1 MAKQLNVSLAIK
13 ADTQQ
18 AKSALNELQKSLTK
32 VIETKTINV
41 NDKSIVEAK
50 QAAMDLNKH
59 LNAAVNTDTG
69 KLDLGK
75 FSSSLQKSNQ
85 TLSGLYTNLSKI
97 GPSGQQAF
105 LSLSKSIALADQQT
119 LSLGNKIS
127 QLGTTLANTARWQV
141 SSSILHSMMGAVQGA
156 YYYAKDLNESLNNIR
171 IVTGQSEAQMANFA
185 KYASSAAKALSTST
199 MDVTKASLIYFQ
211 QGLSEE
217 QVKARTEVTL
227 KMANVSRQSAQEVS
241 DQMTAIWNN
250 FYDGSKSLEYYADV
264 ITKLGAATASS
275 SSEIANGLQKF
286 ASVADTVGLS
296 YEKATAALAT
306 IVAETRQSEDV
317 VGTSLKTMLSRFQ
330 SLKLGETLEDGVDLN
345 KYSAA
350 LETVGVKVLDANGN
364 LRDMDG
370 ILDDLGEKWKLLGNA
385 QQVALAQTV
394 AGQRQYAQFIALVD
408 NYDKVLANQSLGE
421 NSSGTLNA
429 QQEIF
434 AEGWEAAAKRVKA
447 ALEEFYNSILDDK
460 FFITILNGLEKVLIG
475 VKSVVN
481 GLGGLKG
488 VLLLIGSIVLEKYA
502 KEMPAFL
509 DRMKTNFQVLTGQ
522 AEKFRQS
529 QIGEALDKM
538 REMGKQSNSKEIE
551 AQISGTTKLLEM
563 TQLLAQNRDKLSK
576 AEIAEYENKIK
587 QVQVYT
593 ELATAI
599 GKEVDEINK
608 EIAAQETALRVSMSK
623 AGHSK
628 YVVSGDERKQLQAE
642 LTNKKTLVQSQ
653 RSYINAAQG
662 LAESERQST
671 LKSIEQSE
679 ERINQLE
686 SQLNET
692 VLDVINN
699 YKTLVQQHEQQNQYL
714 TEINNKT
721 NDWINALDSGSQD
734 KIASVTEQMLEF
746 LSSAQKAGIETKVL
760 REEIRKFDGSKEALG
775 RIKDGLSELVNDPG
789 WLQTNMNLEAAEK
802 KLRKLGADDA
812 ALIKLQ
818 DAVRAGTPVW
828 KVYQQ
833 AVKEATGAVDEH
845 VQHHQSGVEIIG
857 KIGSALTRAVSIINS
872 VKNLGGIWTNEE
884 ASIGEKIVSTAS
896 SLGMILP
903 TLIQLYK
910 DLGIASVMSLGPYL
924 GIVAAVAAAI
934 AGIIVLIKDLKDEY
948 NKEAI
953 EAEKVSEATKNLKQE
968 SEEARAEAEKLK
980 NVFEGYTSVVEKL
993 KDCKENTQEWRDALK
1008 EVNDYVNQILTEHPE
1023 LIGKISITR
1032 GSSGELQVEGLEEA
1046 LSDAEEIA
1054 RRRENAALFGQ
1065 AFSQQKNVEAQLAN
1079 IRNEYRNKVNAKSNV
1094 SRNQRLISEVTKNL
1108 INSENFDSTGNFLI
1122 LEEFQKLHGTFGLA
1136 EEDFYHFYQS
1146 LRELAP
1152 AAQEAAAGLDN
1163 AAQLM
1168 IDGVVQ
1174 GKYKNLAKDG
1184 SEELTTLVSGA
1195 IGTYVSSNIVKAQDK
1210 IYNEIKNT
1218 ANSWSRSDKQAD
1230 LTEENSIWNR
1240 WLVSKGLSNRDY
1252 SLASNAIRGNDQN
1265 REIAYHDLSNNGKIN
1280 KISIEQMAIDIAAYE
1295 SSLNDSLE
1303 EIVNVF
1309 DNLSADEQDFFAK
1322 LILSSNNL
1330 SSGSFLNNLSQ
1341 ETYEKLMKS
1350 SSLGDIGSILG
1361 LESGQLENMLE
1372 LLGIDSSSFIDLI
1385 NTISRQQYIDG
1396 LQKSSETFSDM
1407 NEKLHSISQVTAK
1420 IDFGSII
1427 KQEDYDKLVAYD
1439 KELSNLFQTQSD
1451 GSYKFIGNKD
1461 QLRDS
1466 LIADLQEKRK
1476 KAIVAN
1482 DPNAAKDY
1490 FEGIAS
1496 LATSFEDLDN
1506 LFKDETS
1513 REAIEAKRQEMG
1525 LLAQE
1530 ALSACENMDQF
1541 NNILSKLA
1549 ENQVAVDLDIYSEA
1563 LLKIASEYD
1572 NTTVEAEKYK
1582 QAVENLERSV
1592 EGVTVETVK
1601 QAEEE
1606 LRLSVYAG
1614 ELAKSIGVSGQQLER
1629 YAEEFGAMAE
1639 NAGKSKKALIEMA
1652 KDQARFDKAVISS
1665 QKNMEKWEKD
1675 LAVAASTGRLV
1686 AETAEE
1692 MAEAY
1697 GNLLDLDGSE
1707 LSASFL
1713 QSAENLQLMKEA
1725 LEGSEEAYKRLRE
1738 NAKHDIEVRL
1748 NLSQDIISQFDNIQA
1763 RIDNLPDGVDIN
1775 VALHD
1780 ENFLTE
1786 LENLVN
1792 AARLTKEQ
1800 AENYLSSLGI
1810 DAEVNEKEDSVEETV
1825 GYNLTPRY
1833 GKIGYE
1839 FPSVGGSRGY
1849 VAYPSVN
1856 YDVVPIKKTK
1866 TIKAQGVKV
1875 TSASKSSGGNIKFN
1889 HSTAANGGSD
1899 SGSSSSSSGG
1909 GGGGSRSL
1917 KDYKDQQDE
1926 LERYHVIRKQLD
1938 DLSRSYDRLS
1948 KAKDRSFGAQR
1959 LKYLKEENA
1968 VLQDQIKLQS
1978 EYIDQIH
1985 SNAEKDLSNLIYGK
1999 NNAFSY
2005 QGQMHAVQGLSHY
2018 GITPQLDSNNNI
2030 LNWYQIKEAA
2040 LAEYNAAV
2048 EAYNAGTMTEEAFAL
2063 AEKQYEEFNKLI
2075 EQYEESN
2082 ELLQDA
2088 IDKRQELIYEW
2099 QDNNFEAIT
2108 YELEVKLI
2116 VNEGRMKW
2124 LQYQLKKIGDSVYH
2138 ASEAISNLFSLTAED
2153 QSDIIGKKIEDYT
2166 NTFNQLNEAWNTFDE
2181 FGNRSISQKDY
2192 IDGLQQVRDGLYE
2205 QLEAWMAIDEQ
2216 MEHYYSDTLDKVDEE
2231 LRKIFDRMRH
2241 NVDIID
2247 HLQKVLELTGRKED
2261 YEMMGKLLTANM
2273 DQNKAIYESSKE
2285 AYEMYQRQRE
2295 AAEKEYED
2303 ALAHGGKELQEIAKN
2318 NFEAAVQKANEAEAQ
2333 MYQDLE
2339 TFLESCNAVIQNE
2352 LDRTKA
2358 AIESMYTNGKGW
2370 DYLNSILD
2378 ISERIGDKYLT
2389 KTNQIYE
2396 TNKLLRQIRQDID
2409 KTDNLMAKQKLKNF
2423 TNEINSLQKIN
2434 KLSKNQLEIAQAQY
2448 EVLKAQIALEEAQNA
2463 KSTVRLQRDSEGNYG
2478 YVYTADQDKIGEA
2491 EQNLANAQNDLYNI
2505 ALRQENDTA
2514 KEIMSIN
2521 QERTEAL
2528 AELWRQFYVD
2538 KTLSEEEYNEK
2549 VVETNKKYN
2558 ELLEAATKDSLTARE
2573 LLTQLSVTNEND
2585 SWTHEYEDLISKGYA
2600 YIEAQDEFW
2609 TLGFGSITGKREDWF
2624 SQENPAWEAFY
2635 NGIMD
2640 LSRETQETWN
2650 EELQKMRDNTEDAL
2664 QKFDE
2669 IVGVDPETGVRG
2681 SLLNLEK
2688 KIADV
2693 TAETARLKD
2702 SLSGSDGLISTLE
2715 KEADE
2720 VRETTLAWG
2729 EYYDYLNAT
2738 VIPEVERLIQEIQEL
2753 IEWASENTY
2762 SEHVIETKYVTS
2774 GDVPG
2779 SAAPSTPTTSG
2790 SGGGGG
2796 GTGSGTND
2804 GSSRPH
2810 MFAIEDNPGKSL
2822 NELDIGII
2830 DDPRKRPGYILQYAS
2845 GGYTGSWTGGSD
2857 LANGRLAL
2865 LHQKEL
2871 VLNEQDTENML
2882 QTVQFVRQISGAI
2895 DLRAGS
2901 RAYTPGFKAPVY
2913 QMGDSGFEQQVTIHA
2928 EFPNAV
2934 NHSEIEEA
2942 FDNLINRA
2950 SQYVNRPV
2958 NYLY

>member
-250 FYDGSKSLEYYADV
+250 FYNGSKSLEYYADV

-421 NSSGTLNA
+421 NSSGTLNT
-429 QQEIF
+429 QQETF

-642 LTNKKTLVQSQ
+642 LNNKKELVQNQ

-662 LAESERQST
+662 LTDSERQST

-679 ERINQLE
+679 EKINQLE

-714 TEINNKT
+714 TEANNKT
-721 NDWINALDSGSQD
+721 NDWINALGSGSQE
-734 KIASVTEQMLEF
+734 KIASVKEQMLEF
-746 LSSAQKAGIETKVL
+746 LSSAQKAGIETKDL
-760 REEIRKFDGSKEALG
+760 REEIQKFDGSKEALG
-775 RIKDGLSELVNDPG
+775 RIKDLLSELVNDPG
-789 WLQTNMNLEAAEK
+789 WLQTGENLDAAEK

-812 ALIKLQ
+812 ALIKLEN
-818 DAVRAGTPVW
+818 AVRSGTPAW
-828 KVYQQ
+828 KAYQQ
-833 AVKEATGAVDEH
+833 AVEEATGAVDKQ
-845 VQHHQSGVEIIG
+845 VHHSGSLSESIG
-857 KIGSALTRAVSIINS
+857 KIASGITRAISTIRAAQ
-872 VKNLGGIWTNEE
+872 NLGSIWADKDVEN
-884 ASIGEKIVSTAS
+884 GEKLLSTAS
-896 SLGMILP
+896 SLAMIIPQIVSIGSSIGGPLGFAVGAALALFNIFQSIFSYQKKIREEEEKAHQKELERTVDQAKKAGDLLESWSDQSQSMDNLIKKYYDLKEAAGEYEETQKDIIDSVP
-903 TLIQLYK
+903 DLIKKYDELADTLGLTKEQLAQYKQLKAALQSAADFGNTGLIEQAKHDLDVFTGKLAEAQALAGYKASTELLTKESSVLGFSYQQLKYDRNGEVISTDPLADSADATNALYK
-910 DLGIASVMSLGPYL
+910 DILSKYFNFSTDNSNREGFNLTGVQVVQHYKDFENILEEMESKATEENKLDELEDDETYRTIRNIVAKLQDKYGSVEEAKKTYQQWAVSNAALGLTEKSTSISSYAEYTDYKEKLEGALAQTEGIEQEEVSAIADEWLRAQTALSEYTKLEGKFKGYTQYYGQELGNWIKQAYTDLTPEQKKLFLELDINDITSQEALEAVLDKLQKEADLQPIKVQMTAVDSAKSKLKEKGMKAEDWEAINGLIDWEKAGIEFTEFMSLTYDQQVAFL
-924 GIVAAVAAAI
+924 DKYEKSLTKAFTQGIGTGLVEAQKHLEEVKGVKDRNKSVAEVRTEWGKAVADQDWLSTVDSNAYGAVIDSINSYYQQLMNGAQARENAVKDQEEYVKWLENEAAI
-934 AGIIVLIKDLKDEY
+934 ATRLTQARIL
-948 NKEAI
+948 EADSLS
-953 EAEKVSEATKNLKQE
+953 ALNA
-968 SEEARAEAEKLK
+968 
-980 NVFEGYTSVVEKL
+980 
-993 KDCKENTQEWRDALK
+993 ALK
-1008 EVNDYVNQILTEHPE
+1008 EA
-1023 LIGKISITR
+1023 K
-1032 GSSGELQVEGLEEA
+1032 
-1046 LSDAEEIA
+1046 
-1054 RRRENAALFGQ
+1054 ENGF
-1065 AFSQQKNVEAQLAN
+1065 
-1079 IRNEYRNKVNAKSNV
+1079 
-1094 SRNQRLISEVTKNL
+1094 
-1108 INSENFDSTGNFLI
+1108 
-1122 LEEFQKLHGTFGLA
+1122 
-1136 EEDFYHFYQS
+1136 
-1146 LRELAP
+1146 
-1152 AAQEAAAGLDN
+1152 
-1163 AAQLM
+1163 
-1168 IDGVVQ
+1168 
-1174 GKYKNLAKDG
+1174 
-1184 SEELTTLVSGA
+1184 
-1195 IGTYVSSNIVKAQDK
+1195 
-1210 IYNEIKNT
+1210 
-1218 ANSWSRSDKQAD
+1218 
-1230 LTEENSIWNR
+1230 
-1240 WLVSKGLSNRDY
+1240 
-1252 SLASNAIRGNDQN
+1252 
-1265 REIAYHDLSNNGKIN
+1265 
-1280 KISIEQMAIDIAAYE
+1280 
-1295 SSLNDSLE
+1295 
-1303 EIVNVF
+1303 
-1309 DNLSADEQDFFAK
+1309 
-1322 LILSSNNL
+1322 
-1330 SSGSFLNNLSQ
+1330 
-1341 ETYEKLMKS
+1341 
-1350 SSLGDIGSILG
+1350 
-1361 LESGQLENMLE
+1361 
-1372 LLGIDSSSFIDLI
+1372 
-1385 NTISRQQYIDG
+1385 
-1396 LQKSSETFSDM
+1396 
-1407 NEKLHSISQVTAK
+1407 
-1420 IDFGSII
+1420 
-1427 KQEDYDKLVAYD
+1427 
-1439 KELSNLFQTQSD
+1439 
-1451 GSYKFIGNKD
+1451 
-1461 QLRDS
+1461 
-1466 LIADLQEKRK
+1466 
-1476 KAIVAN
+1476 
-1482 DPNAAKDY
+1482 
-1490 FEGIAS
+1490 
-1496 LATSFEDLDN
+1496 
-1506 LFKDETS
+1506 
-1513 REAIEAKRQEMG
+1513 
-1525 LLAQE
+1525 
-1530 ALSACENMDQF
+1530 
-1541 NNILSKLA
+1541 
-1549 ENQVAVDLDIYSEA
+1549 
-1563 LLKIASEYD
+1563 
-1572 NTTVEAEKYK
+1572 
-1582 QAVENLERSV
+1582 ENLEDT
-1592 EGVTVETVK
+1592 EA
-1601 QAEEE
+1601 Q
-1606 LRLSVYAG
+1606 
-1614 ELAKSIGVSGQQLER
+1614 
-1629 YAEEFGAMAE
+1629 
-1639 NAGKSKKALIEMA
+1639 ALINIAGQYDNCTEEVLNLNSA
-1652 KDQARFDKAVISS
+1652 
-1665 QKNMEKWEKD
+1665 
-1675 LAVAASTGRLV
+1675 LAS
-1686 AETAEE
+1686 
-1692 MAEAY
+1692 
-1697 GNLLDLDGSE
+1697 GSDI
-1707 LSASFL
+1707 
-1713 QSAENLQLMKEA
+1713 
-1725 LEGSEEAYKRLRE
+1725 LRE
-1738 NAKHDIEVRL
+1738 NAEQELRNAIQIGEMAKSLDLSAESIENQAKVIQDSNKAL
-1748 NLSQDIISQFDNIQA
+1748 NDQADTASRIAVLNQSMNKGLTTLSKNWETWKKTLTETDKKSAEYADTVLELKDSLAQLLGVTNKDFIPDGFLE
-1763 RIDNLPDGVDIN
+1763 LPDTMELIEKAANGDVEAINKLGVSMAKASVEAMNWSEGMFVLRGKDRASPTEVFESTFDTMKQRVLAGIQ
-1775 VALHD
+1775 
-1780 ENFLTE
+1780 E
-1786 LENLVN
+1786 LENGIANGSIKAGESVTSMGEDWATALNVMAESTGMSVEQMQSLLN
-1792 AARLTKEQ
+1792 ELGVEAEVTSIFKPQKVQVPRYITETRQVKEVSDKWEQ
-1800 AENYLSSLGI
+1800 ATETRTYLSGI
-1810 DAEVNEKEDSVEETV
+1810 DTIEGGIEVAQINVGKNKGKKPTVTYAGRASVS
-1825 GYNLTPRY
+1825 
-1833 GKIGYE
+1833 
-1839 FPSVGGSRGY
+1839 PS
-1849 VAYPSVN
+1849 AL
-1856 YDVVPIKKTK
+1856 
-1866 TIKAQGVKV
+1866 
-1875 TSASKSSGGNIKFN
+1875 
-1889 HSTAANGGSD
+1889 
-1899 SGSSSSSSGG
+1899 SSSSSSGG
-1909 GGGGSRSL
+1909 GGSSKSL

-1926 LERYHVIRKQLD
+1926 LERYHVIKKQLD

-2779 SAAPSTPTTSG
+2779 SAAPSAPAAG
-2790 SGGGGG
+2790 GGGGG
-2796 GTGSGTND
+2796 GTGGTGPGAND
-2804 GSSRPH
+2804 GSRHVRVEIDPD
-2810 MFAIEDNPGKSL
+2810 IGPGADLSTG
-2822 NELDIGII
+2822 IGII
-2830 DDPRKRPGYILQYAS
+2830 DDPKKRKILQYAS